1 MSRIP
6 DRPDKLTVNGV
17 LTEQSYNFLEQ
28 WQQALDNEIELFY
41 RVKGYDSLTLLSDD
55 AVEPADN
62 TLALLKDGQG
72 LAIYREDLGIW
83 VKASDGVTPIV

>member
-6 DRPDKLTVNGV
+6 DRPERLTRAGV
-17 LTEQSYNFLEQ
+17 LTEESYNFLEL
-28 WQQALDNEIELFY
+28 WQKALDGEIELFY

-55 AVEPADN
+55 AIEPQDN
-62 TLALLKDGQG
+62 MLVFIDGQG
-72 LAIYREDLGIW
+72 LAIYRNGQW